1 MKTKEMWKPVT
12 ISGVSGILLG
22 AGAVYGAQKLM
33 ANDDYQLA
41 ELVETEQ
48 PLKETTM
55 DDNLS
60 FKHAFDGAREEL
72 GPDGLFHWRGN
83 IYSTCTAEE
92 WNAKTAE
99 EKDLIAQQIR
109 PEVSADEIDTAQ
121 IEDVTVVEDTDMAYQ
136 DDVQIDNSYTTSDD
150 ADVAVATVAEDVSAE
165 PTEAAE
171 TSDNDVRIVGY
182 GDIDLANG
190 NTVTVEELDIN
201 GQRVAIIDVDQDG
214 VGDIAM
220 SDLNHNNQPD
230 EGEVIDLHTGD
241 VLSFGNSADQT
252 AMDDTDIPVDIMPA

>member
-1 MKTKEMWKPVT
+1 MRTKEMWKPVT

-33 ANDDYQLA
+33 TNDDNQLA
-41 ELVETEQ
+41 ELVEEAQ

-55 DDNLS
+55 DDSLS
-60 FKHAFDGAREEL
+60 FKHAFDGAREQL

-92 WNAKTAE
+92 WEAKTAE
-99 EKDLIAQQIR
+99 EKNLVAQQAR
-109 PEVSADEIDTAQ
+109 PEISAEDVDTAQ
-121 IEDVTVVEDTDMAYQ
+121 LEDVTEVEDTNMAYN
-136 DDVQIDNSYTTSDD
+136 DDVQIDNSYTATDD
-150 ADVAVATVAEDVSAE
+150 ADVAVATVAEEVPVGD
-165 PTEAAE
+165 
-171 TSDNDVRIVGY
+171 SDDDDVRIVGY

>member
-33 ANDDYQLA
+33 ANDIDQDQLA

-48 PLKETTM
+48 PLKETVM

-60 FKHAFDGAREEL
+60 FKHAFDGAREEI

-92 WNAKTAE
+92 WAAKTAE
-99 EKDLIAQQIR
+99 EKDLIAQQVR
-109 PEVSADEIDTAQ
+109 PEVSVEDVDTAQ
-121 IEDVTVVEDTDMAYQ
+121 LEEVYEVGDTDMAYQ
-136 DDVQIDNSYTTSDD
+136 DDVQIDNSYTATDD
-150 ADVAVATVAEDVSAE
+150 ADVAVATIAEDVSAE
-165 PTEAAE
+165 AAE
-171 TSDNDVRIVGY
+171 TGDDDVRIVGY

-190 NTVTVEELDIN
+190 NSVTVEELDIN

-214 VGDIAM
+214 VGDYAM
-220 SDLNHNNQPD
+220 SDLNHNNQAD
-230 EGEVIDLHTGD
+230 EGEVIDLHTGYA
-241 VLSFGNSADQT
+241 VTFGNDGDQ
-252 AMDDTDIPVDIMPA
+252 ASMDDTDIPVDFMPA

>member
-12 ISGVSGILLG
+12 ISGVSGILMG

-33 ANDDYQLA
+33 ANNDDQLA

-48 PLKETTM
+48 SLKETTM
-55 DDNLS
+55 DDSLS
-60 FKHAFDGAREEL
+60 FKHAFDGAREEI

-92 WNAKTAE
+92 WAAKTTE

-109 PEVSADEIDTAQ
+109 PEVSVEEIDTAQ
-121 IEDVTVVEDTDMAYQ
+121 LEDATETRDTEMAYN
-136 DDVQIDNSYTTSDD
+136 DDVQIDNSYTTASD
-150 ADVAVATVAEDVSAE
+150 ADVAVATIAEEV
-165 PTEAAE
+165 PTEAE
-171 TSDNDVRIVGY
+171 VGDDDVRIVGY

-201 GQRVAIIDVDQDG
+201 GQRVAIIDMDQDG

-220 SDLNHNNQPD
+220 SDINHNNQPD

-241 VLSFGNSADQT
+241 VLSFGDSVDQT
-252 AMDDTDIPVDIMPA
+252 AMDDTDIAADIMPA

>member
-33 ANDDYQLA
+33 ANDDNQLA

-60 FKHAFDGAREEL
+60 FKHAFDGAREEI

-92 WNAKTAE
+92 WAAKTDE

-109 PEVSADEIDTAQ
+109 PEVSAEEIDTTQ
-121 IEDVTVVEDTDMAYQ
+121 LEEVYEEEDTDMAYHE
-136 DDVQIDNSYTTSDD
+136 DVQIDHSYTASDD
-150 ADVAVATVAEDVSAE
+150 ADVAVATIAEDVSAE
-165 PTEAAE
+165 AADDG
-171 TSDNDVRIVGY
+171 DNDVRIIGY

-190 NTVTVEELDIN
+190 NSVTIEELDIN

-214 VGDIAM
+214 VGDVAM
-220 SDLNHNNQPD
+220 SDLNHNNRPD
-230 EGEVIDLHTGD
+230 EGEIIDLHTGD
-241 VLSFGNSADQT
+241 VLSFGNSVDQT